1 MAKVKARV
9 KVPKTAEVGELV
21 EIKTLISHPMHSGRA
36 VDSDGKIV
44 PRKIINSFTAKFNG
58 NTVFE
63 MGMRPSVSSNPFI
76 VFPFWIQVLPSQ
88 LYTFIYPWPSSKVYG
103 ASLAPTIM
111 EVLSLPKA
119 RDVPK

>member
-9 KVPKTAEVGELV
+9 KVPKIAEAGDVV

-58 NTVFE
+58 NIVFKVD
-63 MGMRPSVSSNPFI
+63 MRPSVSSNPFI
-76 VFPFWIQVLPSQ
+76 VFPFKVKEEG
-88 LYTFIYPWPSSKVYG
+88 TFDFIWVEDGGKEYKASKKMKVG
-103 ASLAPTIM
+103 
-111 EVLSLPKA
+111 
-119 RDVPK
+119 

>member
-63 MGMRPSVSSNPFI
+63 VNMRPSVSSD
-76 VFPFWIQVLPSQ
+76 
-88 LYTFIYPWPSSKVYG
+88 SSAVVGQGDGSRRGSVTGKE
-103 ASLAPTIM
+103 SKRN
-111 EVLSLPKA
+111 SLPINPPININFSK
-119 RDVPK
+119 KKK

>member
-63 MGMRPSVSSNPFI
+63 VDMRPSVWSNPFI
-76 VFPFWIQVLPSQ
+76 VFPLIIGVH
-88 LYTFIYPWPSSKVYG
+88 YDHKI
-103 ASLAPTIM
+103 
-111 EVLSLPKA
+111 
-119 RDVPK
+119 

>member
-21 EIKTLISHPMHSGRA
+21 EIKTLISHPMHSGRS

-63 MGMRPSVSSNPFI
+63 VDMRPSVSSNPFI
-76 VFPFWIQVLPSQ
+76 VFPFKIKEAGTFDLIWVEDGGQE
-88 LYTFIYPWPSSKVYG
+88 YTASKKMK
-103 ASLAPTIM
+103 LA
-111 EVLSLPKA
+111 
-119 RDVPK
+119 